1 MEIVAPDGSLI
12 DHTDGRLLNPG
23 HAIECAWFMMHEGRL
38 RNNNHY
44 IETGCKILDYM
55 WERGWDKQYGG
66 LLYFADVRGLPV
78 QEYWHDMKF
87 WWPHNE
93 AIIATLLAW
102 KLTGKKKYADMHK
115 LVHDWSFKHFPDPV
129 HGEWYGY
136 LHRDGSVS
144 QQAKGNLYKGPF
156 HLPRMLWYCAGE
168 LLGDKFLSQI
178 KSKATKT
185 AAKSTVK
192 KSNRSKQIKKEKM
205 NPRKK
210 TAIKKRSLKK

>member
-1 MEIVAPDGSLI
+1 MLPKFEPTRPAKGIGAHMILIVTAQELRSIFGNIKVNDKTLTQWIDASIAEIERDFLKHDLKVLMEVVAPDGSLI

-23 HAIECAWFMMHEGRL
+23 HAIECAWFLMHEGRL
-38 RNNNHY
+38 RNNDHY

-55 WERGWDKQYGG
+55 WERGWDKQHGG
-66 LLYFADVRGLPV
+66 LLYFADVKGLPV

-102 KLTGKKKYADMHK
+102 KLTGNKKYADMHK
-115 LVHDWSFKHFPDPV
+115 LVHDWSFKHFPDTV

-144 QQAKGNLYKGPF
+144 
-156 HLPRMLWYCAGE
+156 
-168 LLGDKFLSQI
+168 
-178 KSKATKT
+178 
-185 AAKSTVK
+185 
-192 KSNRSKQIKKEKM
+192 
-205 NPRKK
+205 
-210 TAIKKRSLKK
+210 